1 MSGDR
6 SKENKL
12 STEEI
17 SSSDPKQK
25 DLDAGGKLSIKKTE
39 PLETEI
45 KLELREIKNTPVKLV
60 AKEKEEQEPEVTRLE
75 KKEFPGETK
84 TKPDQ
89 VKFEKLADGP
99 SVEEKEEQQ
108 WGQANSGVGW
118 WILGGGAALVVLVI
132 AAIILSNYFTDRTI
146 EEEKAPEIELVLED
160 PYEGSPEQWFW
171 ERKGDLKKQV
181 KSLVRDYL
189 AASSIEEKSEFVRNK
204 EDYLS
209 KSSDWK
215 VRLNPRLDDVPK
227 NPIKLDHTDQ
237 TGFLIWNTKDENY
250 LPTRLY
256 FVRQGEQLK
265 LDWFAST
272 AWSECSFVDLK
283 KSFKQEDGEVMVRCL
298 LSRKHELYAGPY
310 NEKEHAEFMI
320 VSPDKEKYFWAY
332 TERNSALDI
341 ELRKLLDHGSFVVS
355 LKKDVRV
362 TIRVK
367 KGRKDALPS
376 QLELVELVHPKW
388 VAP

>member
-12 STEEI
+12 SNEEI

-45 KLELREIKNTPVKLV
+45 KLELREIKSTPVKLV

-171 ERKGDLKKQV
+171 ERKGDL
-181 KSLVRDYL
+181 
-189 AASSIEEKSEFVRNK
+189 
-204 EDYLS
+204 
-209 KSSDWK
+209 
-215 VRLNPRLDDVPK
+215 
-227 NPIKLDHTDQ
+227 
-237 TGFLIWNTKDENY
+237 
-250 LPTRLY
+250 
-256 FVRQGEQLK
+256 
-265 LDWFAST
+265 
-272 AWSECSFVDLK
+272 
-283 KSFKQEDGEVMVRCL
+283 CL
-298 LSRKHELYAGPY
+298 LYTSPSPRDQRGSRMP
-310 NEKEHAEFMI
+310 
-320 VSPDKEKYFWAY
+320 S
-332 TERNSALDI
+332 SA
-341 ELRKLLDHGSFVVS
+341 
-355 LKKDVRV
+355 
-362 TIRVK
+362 
-367 KGRKDALPS
+367 
-376 QLELVELVHPKW
+376 
-388 VAP
+388 